1 MQEVFDKI
9 GAELVPA
16 IDQYYATKNLP
27 ALQYRITNNNENIPL
42 SFIEHTTGKNRVVDM
57 YKRAHPHILTGIQ
70 PNTTDIDA
78 LSKFLQ
84 TPTWFPCPNN
94 PKCYKSQ
101 IVHRPDLAI
110 IFQEPA
116 GAAPPNAMPFR
127 IPIFI
132 CEVEGRRDG
141 WGRYEQEHK
150 ALEESISTLAFMPD
164 TFLMF
169 IFHNRFEFWYLERNP
184 ADGCIE
190 ITSHPIYLQ
199 SGGEVAFSA
208 AMNSIVDLITG
219 ILVRQLVRNGDVL
232 RLSMAQFRTRNLRAY
247 YDPPVGHGTYI
258 CANCWVLALP
268 TTASLY
274 CAQHQQNA
282 AALPNYE

>member
-1 MQEVFDKI
+1 
-9 GAELVPA
+9 
-16 IDQYYATKNLP
+16 
-27 ALQYRITNNNENIPL
+27 
-42 SFIEHTTGKNRVVDM
+42 
-57 YKRAHPHILTGIQ
+57 
-70 PNTTDIDA
+70 
-78 LSKFLQ
+78 
-84 TPTWFPCPNN
+84 
-94 PKCYKSQ
+94 
-101 IVHRPDLAI
+101 
-110 IFQEPA
+110 
-116 GAAPPNAMPFR
+116 MPFR

-141 WGRYEQEHK
+141 SGRYEQEHK